1 MSSPRA
7 TRRQFVTGAAMAG
20 TLVATTAATTAV
32 SASGVSAVEAAGQ
45 ASVVLHDRRI
55 AIDEAL
61 RARFLGGG
69 ATFIELTDD
78 PVRQWRGEIAALLAH
93 PDTRLFGI
101 TQWSD
106 YLLVRGMAAETRRH
120 VKHESRASG
129 DGVLTWLIA

>member
-1 MSSPRA
+1 MSSFLRA

-20 TLVATTAATTAV
+20 TLVAGTATGGN
-32 SASGVSAVEAAGQ
+32 SFGSQEDAAQQ

-55 AIDEAL
+55 EIESAL
-61 RARFLGGG
+61 RDRLTAGG
-69 ATFIELTDD
+69 ARFIELTDD
-78 PVRQWRGEIAALLAH
+78 PVRQWRSEISALLTH

-106 YLLVRGMAAETRRH
+106 YLIVRGMAAETRRH
-120 VKHESRASG
+120 VRHESRASG

>member
-1 MSSPRA
+1 MNSLRA

-20 TLVATTAATTAV
+20 TLVAGAATGGN
-32 SASGVSAVEAAGQ
+32 SFGSQDDAAQQ

-55 AIDEAL
+55 EIEPAL
-61 RARFLGGG
+61 RDRLVAGGARFV
-69 ATFIELTDD
+69 ELTDD
-78 PVRQWRGEIAALLAH
+78 PVRQWRGEIASLLTH

-120 VKHESRASG
+120 VRHESKASG